1 MKIHL
6 GTSGFGYKEWKGKFF
21 PNDIKPA
28 EMLRFYAGHFG
39 AVEINNSF
47 YSLPKASV
55 LEGWLREAPS
65 PFIFGFKAPQK
76 ITHILRL
83 KPESAPV
90 LEAFLKAIDLAGP
103 QLGPLLFQLPP
114 NFKIDLPR
122 FRDFMALLPRN
133 YKVTF
138 EFRHDSWLTTEVFD
152 VLRAH
157 HAALCVAES
166 EDTIEIPLEP
176 TADWG
181 YLRLRRLDYTSADLK
196 RWSKRI
202 LAQKWKEAFVF
213 FKHEELA
220 LGPKFAAE
228 FAQFLPQKS

>member
-1 MKIHL
+1 MKLHI

-21 PNDIKPA
+21 PGNIKPA
-28 EMLRFYAGHFG
+28 EMLKFYAARFG

-47 YSLPKASV
+47 YSLPKAAV
-55 LEGWLREAPS
+55 LEGWLKEVPQT
-65 PFIFGFKAPQK
+65 FIFGFKAPQK

-83 KPESAPV
+83 KPETAAV
-90 LEAFLKAIDLAGP
+90 LEAFLKAIDVVGS

-114 NFKIDLPR
+114 NFKLDLGR
-122 FRDFMALLPRN
+122 FQEFLALIPSR

-138 EFRHDSWLTTEVFD
+138 EFRNASWLTPEVFAA
-152 VLRAH
+152 LRARN
-157 HAALCVAES
+157 AALCVAQA
-166 EDTIEIPLEP
+166 EDTIEIPLEA

-181 YLRLRRLDYTSADLK
+181 YLRLRRLDYSSADLK
-196 RWSKRI
+196 GWAERI
-202 LAQKWKEAFVF
+202 RAQKWKEAFVF

-228 FAQFLPQKS
+228 FGELLS